1 MRRSAQAVFVAV
13 LFTGACTFSSGT
25 DEKTAVAGA
34 YTRFHQA
41 VIGGDLKTAVS
52 LVSAER
58 AAELTAPDAA
68 EKFQF
73 AGALMPPQISIAR
86 IDISGPEATIHATGR
101 VDNATATGTVTARKE
116 GGSWKIGH
124 ESWNVSMRL
133 DAGAGPFDSPG
144 SLRASAIPRRPD
156 VERPNAEEYAKLR
169 GQWKGSEVGGSSE
182 WTFSFGD
189 AYAVVV
195 NDGERSYEG
204 LAAFH
209 PELGAGSDGSIRVSP
224 GSGVIDIDVVQG
236 SATEYAGKTSL
247 GMYFFTS
254 PTELKLCGSRPGALI
269 RVQSYD
275 TSSREVRCFNLVK
288 ASDEPL
294 SSTLAA
300 AAPAPDP
307 VPATA
312 PPAPQEKGDPGVTGE
327 ASLLLDGVPQRYALR
342 TGFFYDT
349 RFKNPK
355 RATIQF
361 QPERS
366 GNLTSGLVLTLDA
379 TQSGPRT
386 TDGDGTQINWI
397 ADGGQ
402 VFPPRSTCAV
412 RVTSPYSGS
421 GPFRGEI
428 DHCVVHSA
436 GIEHTISSVRFVMVG
451 APSR

>member
-1 MRRSAQAVFVAV
+1 MRRLAGAV
-13 LFTGACTFSSGT
+13 GAAALWTALCTEGCMFSSGT

-41 VIGGDLKTAVS
+41 VTGGDIKTALT
-52 LVSAER
+52 LVSADR
-58 AAELTAPDAA
+58 AAELNAPDAA
-68 EKFQF
+68 EKFQL
-73 AGALMPPQISIAR
+73 AGSLMPAQISIAR
-86 IDISGPEATIHATGR
+86 IDISGSDATIHATGR
-101 VDNATATGTVTARKE
+101 IDNATATGTVTARKE

-133 DAGAGPFDSPG
+133 DAAAGAA
-144 SLRASAIPRRPD
+144 LPRRPD

-169 GQWKGSEVGGSSE
+169 GQWKGTEVGGSNE

-209 PELGAGSDGSIRVSP
+209 AELGAGSDGSIRVSP

-236 SATEYAGKTSL
+236 SAAEHAGKTSL
-247 GMYFFTS
+247 GMYYFTS

-275 TSSREVRCFNLVK
+275 TSTRDVRCFNLVK

-300 AAPAPDP
+300 AAPAPEP
-307 VPATA
+307 VPASA
-312 PPAPQEKGDPGVTGE
+312 PVVPEEKGDPGVSGE
-327 ASLLLDGVPQRYALR
+327 ASLIFDGVPMRYGLR

-349 RFKNPK
+349 RFRNPK
-355 RATIQF
+355 RATLQF

-366 GNLTSGLVLTLDA
+366 ANLTAGLVITLDA
-379 TQSGPRT
+379 TQSGQHT
-386 TDGDGTQINWI
+386 TDGDATQITWI

-402 VFPPRSTCAV
+402 VFPPRTTCAV
-412 RVTSPYSGS
+412 RVSSPYSGR
-421 GPFRGEI
+421 GAFRGEI
-428 DHCVVHSA
+428 DHCVVRSA

>member
-1 MRRSAQAVFVAV
+1 MRRSAQAVFAAAV
-13 LFTGACTFSSGT
+13 FTGACTLSPGT

-41 VIGGDLKTAVS
+41 VVGGDLKTALT

-58 AAELTAPDAA
+58 AAELNAPDAA
-68 EKFQF
+68 EKFQL

-86 IDISGPEATIHATGR
+86 IDIAGAEATIHATGR
-101 VDNATATGTVTARKE
+101 MDNATATGTVSARKE
-116 GGSWKIGH
+116 GGNWKIGH

-133 DAGAGPFDSPG
+133 DAGAG
-144 SLRASAIPRRPD
+144 AAARRPD

-169 GQWKGSEVGGSSE
+169 GQWKGSEVGGSNE

-195 NDGERSYEG
+195 NNGEQTYEG

-209 PELGAGSDGSIRVSP
+209 SELGAGSDGAIRVSP

-236 SATEYAGKTSL
+236 SAPEYAGKTSL

-275 TSSREVRCFNLVK
+275 TSSRDVRCFNLVK

-300 AAPAPDP
+300 ATPAPVD
-307 VPATA
+307 
-312 PPAPQEKGDPGVTGE
+312 PAPSSAAVTPHEKGDPGVTGE

-355 RATIQF
+355 RATLQF

-379 TQSGPRT
+379 TQSGQRT

-412 RVTSPYSGS
+412 RVTAPYSGS
-421 GPFRGEI
+421 GSFRGEI

-436 GIEHTISSVRFVMVG
+436 GIEHTISSVRFVMIG